1 MRTGLKRSKNLVS
14 IRILRKITPA
24 YAIEHLGHFGFEA
37 DKQPANLTLTLGTGS
52 VTPLQMAGAYSVFA
66 NGGFKVAPYLIQKV
80 VDARG
85 KVLLEAQ
92 HPQAGDETARVIDP
106 RNAFITDSM
115 MRDVVRSGTGYLA
128 SQRLG
133 RNDLAGKTGTTDNAM
148 DGWFAG
154 YGRDI
159 VAVAWM
165 GYDKP
170 RSLGTREFGGTLALP
185 IWIDYMRTALRGK
198 PEMAKIAPPGV
209 TQVDG
214 CLLYTSPSPR
224 DLSTSRMPSSA

>member
-1 MRTGLKRSKNLVS
+1 
-14 IRILRKITPA
+14 
-24 YAIEHLGHFGFEA
+24 
-37 DKQPANLTLTLGTGS
+37 
-52 VTPLQMAGAYSVFA
+52 
-66 NGGFKVAPYLIQKV
+66 
-80 VDARG
+80 
-85 KVLLEAQ
+85 
-92 HPQAGDETARVIDP
+92 
-106 RNAFITDSM
+106 
-115 MRDVVRSGTGYLA
+115 
-128 SQRLG
+128 
-133 RNDLAGKTGTTDNAM
+133 M

-170 RSLGTREFGGTLALP
+170 RSLGSREFGGTLALP

-214 CLLYTSPSPR
+214 DWSYDEYVNGDSVKSLDVEEQKSFWERMFNPGPSTEPQTQPPTQPAPGSPEDKEKKRLDELYR
-224 DLSTSRMPSSA
+224 G